1 MDPGRGIEGKERAVK
16 SRYPM
21 GFMSYYYI
29 VTGVKKI
36 IIPPEPAVLA
46 SQVGRHSSEITPIKT
61 SLRVFFRTFPKI
73 PEDCRGRSEDVST

>member
-1 MDPGRGIEGKERAVK
+1 MDPGHGIEGKERAVK

-46 SQVGRHSSEITPIKT
+46 SQVGRHSREITPIKT
-61 SLRVFFRTFPKI
+61 SLRVFFPNF
-73 PEDCRGRSEDVST
+73 S